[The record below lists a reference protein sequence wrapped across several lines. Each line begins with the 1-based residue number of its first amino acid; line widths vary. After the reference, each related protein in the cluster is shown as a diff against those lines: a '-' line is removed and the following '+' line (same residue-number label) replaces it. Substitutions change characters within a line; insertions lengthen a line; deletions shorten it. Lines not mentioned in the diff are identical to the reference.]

1 MFRRIKK
8 TLLRGGLFAVV
19 LFVLL
24 SLVITVPLRWINP
37 PTTAFIIGENGL
49 ESTILYATW
58 VPINQITPDVPLAVI
73 ASEDQKFPTH
83 AGFDMDSIEK
93 ALSENRGRMRGAST
107 ITQQLAKNLYLWPG
121 RNLVRK
127 SIEAWF
133 TLLLE
138 VSLSKKRIME
148 IYLNVVE
155 FGPGIYGIK
164 PAAKYHFNKTPESL
178 SFGESALLAATLPN
192 PKIMYAGK
200 PSAYVTN
207 RATDIKESMLNL
219 GGISYLPW

>member
-19 LFVLL
+19 LFVLF

-58 VPINQITPDVPLAVI
+58 VPINHITPDVPLAVI
-73 ASEDQKFPTH
+73 ASEYQKFPTH
-83 AGFDMDSIEK
+83 AGFDIDSIEK
-93 ALSENRGRMRGAST
+93 ALSENSGRMRGAST

-127 SIEAWF
+127 SIEA
-133 TLLLE
+133 
-138 VSLSKKRIME
+138 
-148 IYLNVVE
+148 
-155 FGPGIYGIK
+155 
-164 PAAKYHFNKTPESL
+164 
-178 SFGESALLAATLPN
+178 
-192 PKIMYAGK
+192 
-200 PSAYVTN
+200 
-207 RATDIKESMLNL
+207 
-219 GGISYLPW
+219 